1 MIKKAICPNCG
12 AEGTVGRYCEF
23 CGTKI
28 VEVQKHKENASTA
41 KKVILDFKI
50 SKEEAIEKFLKNFI
64 ITNAIPHDIF
74 CKLQINDVS
83 PMYIPLYSYVGT
95 FNANWSCLKI
105 EKEEYKE
112 GDKTKTREK
121 KYPMNGVAGG
131 NFSFILPNCDTASL
145 PSSVSSLLHSI
156 KTNDSLYEQAELKTF
171 DENSCIVSENGESS
185 ATVWR
190 KNNCGDELISEIHN
204 AIHEQVSFDYEDLTY
219 SYTTNG
225 GEGKA
230 FFMSLWIITY
240 TYNGQVYDFAI
251 EGTGESNGSNHPVYE
266 EEKEE
271 IDKYDTI
278 IKNSR
283 VGLLGVLAIFITVFS
298 IGILVAMGYSIPG
311 SQAYLDGKSNGLFIT
326 LFTDAVFGLDICLIH
341 KIGNLLIKKQNAENA
356 KNELIKKAMLIKCT
370 NLSEELKIKDFGLD
384 KNIHKQLSDFIPSLK
399 EAIEGV
405 KYDEKAG
412 GWVKYAI
419 SILIIIAGILNIVIF
434 GYYSHRPN
442 AQKSQ
447 TDLMIKSDTDPIDQY
462 ISQQIS
468 PTSSTDKLSEET
480 IDNTPNESSMENTT
494 IASTDNDNEQIE
506 EEEVGFKSN
515 VDVMDY
521 VVGNSYSYNGITL
534 RITDEAVYANN
545 NKISTSKPV
554 FRKISL
560 NKGIITAR
568 PSISITVIRDD
579 NRLVDNNNGDTY
591 YY

>member
-1 MIKKAICPNCG
+1 M
-12 AEGTVGRYCEF
+12 
-23 CGTKI
+23 
-28 VEVQKHKENASTA
+28 
-41 KKVILDFKI
+41 
-50 SKEEAIEKFLKNFI
+50 
-64 ITNAIPHDIF
+64 
-74 CKLQINDVS
+74 
-83 PMYIPLYSYVGT
+83 
-95 FNANWSCLKI
+95 
-105 EKEEYKE
+105 
-112 GDKTKTREK
+112 
-121 KYPMNGVAGG
+121 
-131 NFSFILPNCDTASL
+131 
-145 PSSVSSLLHSI
+145 
-156 KTNDSLYEQAELKTF
+156 KTF

-240 TYNGQVYDFAI
+240 TYNGHVYDFAI

-384 KNIHKQLSDFIPSLK
+384 MNIHKQLSDFIPSLK

-515 VDVMDY
+515 VDVMDF

-534 RITDEAVYANN
+534 RITDEAVYAND

-591 YY
+591 Y